1 MSRCDD
7 VGRCDERPPST
18 AVQDSKHKD
27 QSKGRQS
34 NPGVM
39 NQLTCAT
46 AGTRYTAHLVCQLLI
61 RRLPFLY
68 HAPLRRD
75 RLSSPHHL
83 PLHLLL
89 LLLRLLHAH
98 RPRLLLLLLW
108 HRRPKLLLRL
118 RQPHARLRRS
128 C

>member
-1 MSRCDD
+1 MSGC
-7 VGRCDERPPST
+7 VGRRDKRSPST
-18 AVQDSKHKD
+18 AVQGNKHKD
-27 QSKGRQS
+27 QSKGRHS

-39 NQLTCAT
+39 NQLTCAR
-46 AGTRYTAHLVCQLLI
+46 AGSRCTAHLVCQLLI
-61 RRLPFLY
+61 RRLAFLY

-89 LLLRLLHAH
+89 LLLLRPLDAH

-118 RQPHARLRRS
+118 RRPHARLRRS